1 MTSSSS
7 SNWIGLQTIVR
18 REIERFLR
26 VAGQTLVTPWISAL
40 LYIFVFGEVVGQRID
55 EIGGVS
61 YLDFVLPGVLMMNVI
76 GAAFGQSSSSIYFA
90 RFARHIEELLV
101 SPLSYFEMIIGFI
114 AGVVARALVVGLGI
128 YVIAIFFSAAT
139 IQHFG
144 LFLFYLIFVS
154 IVFGFLG
161 IIVGLWAKGF
171 EQLGI
176 LGTFV
181 ITPLSFVGGV
191 FNTIDMLPPALQTL
205 ARWNPFFYF
214 IDGIRYSM
222 IGVQEANPATGVIV
236 IIVLTIVLGVL
247 TEYLFRKGYG
257 LRT

>member
-1 MTSSSS
+1 MT
-7 SNWIGLQTIVR
+7 SNWIGLQTIIR
-18 REIERFLR
+18 REVERFFR

-40 LYIFVFGEVVGQRID
+40 LYIFVFGQVVGQRID
-55 EIGGVS
+55 QIGGIS
-61 YLDFVLPGVLMMNVI
+61 YIDFVLPGVLMMSVI

-101 SPLSYFEMIIGFI
+101 SPLSYFEMILGYIVGVI
-114 AGVVARALVVGLGI
+114 ARSLVVGLGI

-144 LFLFYLIFVS
+144 LFLFYLISVS
-154 IVFGFLG
+154 IIFGFLG
-161 IIVGLWAKGF
+161 ILVGLWAKGF

-191 FNTIDMLPPALQTL
+191 FNTIDMLPSNLQGI
-205 ARWNPFFYF
+205 AQWNPFFYF

-222 IGVQEANPATGVIV
+222 IGVRESNPVIGYVV
-236 IIVLTIVLGVL
+236 IIGLTIVLGVM
-247 TEYLFRKGYG
+247 TERLFRRGYG